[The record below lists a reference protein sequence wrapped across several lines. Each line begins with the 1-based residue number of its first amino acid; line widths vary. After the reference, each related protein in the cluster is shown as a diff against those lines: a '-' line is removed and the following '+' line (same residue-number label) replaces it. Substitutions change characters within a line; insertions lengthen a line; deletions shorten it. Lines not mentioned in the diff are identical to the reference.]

1 MKNNEIIEKIA
12 KIAKSTIRGKLKY
25 MLSIFAMCG
34 LISLVAFSSETK
46 AETLVEK
53 ETTVVVEKETNIPTE
68 STKPNET
75 TGPNETKKPEET
87 AKASIIKKSSLSPA
101 KSKVILLDP
110 GHCKSHKGAKANGI
124 KEEDVNLDIG
134 KACRNYLNKYSD
146 VTVYITRT
154 NNKCLKRLKLG
165 DCLTARNHL
174 AKRLSADSL
183 VSFHINWDPDK
194 KRSGAMILAAYNS
207 GYNKNVSKTT
217 QALGSSIMSNLQEL
231 GIKSEGFWF
240 RTLDNVKYKNGAKAD
255 YYSIVREGVL
265 NRIPSLIIEHGYV
278 SNKSDCNNYFK
289 TAEQRKSLG
298 VADAKGI
305 INYYKLS
312 AKNIEGDFQT
322 ISGKTYFVDKEG
334 NKIAGWVKKDGKWY
348 HFNNKTA
355 VMNKGFFKEA
365 GNKFYLN
372 PKTGEMTSG
381 WFTISGKS
389 YLAKGN
395 GVVVTNQIY
404 TDGVKSYFFKKSG
417 KRKNGWVTYK
427 NAKYYFSKTKGML
440 KGKQKIKGKRY
451 TFSKKTGKLRKK
463 K

>member
-1 MKNNEIIEKIA
+1 MKNTKIF
-12 KIAKSTIRGKLKY
+12 KRLKY
-25 MLSIFAMCG
+25 TIGTLSICG
-34 LISLVAFSSETK
+34 LMCLVTFSTETK
-46 AETLVEK
+46 AETSGEK
-53 ETTVVVEKETNIPTE
+53 VTTSIEAVTTKPSQTTKPTETTKPSETTKTAE
-68 STKPNET
+68 TTKPQET
-75 TGPNETKKPEET
+75 T
-87 AKASIIKKSSLSPA
+87 KAPAIKKSVLNPTKA
-101 KSKVILLDP
+101 KVILLDP
-110 GHCKSHKGAKANGI
+110 GHCKSHIGARGNGL

-207 GYNKNVSKTT
+207 GYNKYVSTTT
-217 QALGSSIMSNLQEL
+217 QALGSSIMANLQEL

-240 RTLDNVKYKNGAKAD
+240 RTLDNSKYKNGAKAD

-265 NRIPSLIIEHGYV
+265 NKIPSLIVEHGYV

-289 TAEQRKSLG
+289 TAAKRKSLG

-305 INYYKLS
+305 INYYNLS
-312 AKNIEGDFQT
+312 VKNIEGDFQT
-322 ISGKTYFVDKEG
+322 ISGKTYFVDKDG
-334 NKIAGWVKKDGKWY
+334 SKITGWVKKDGKWY

-381 WFTISGKS
+381 WFTIRGKS

>member
-1 MKNNEIIEKIA
+1 
-12 KIAKSTIRGKLKY
+12 
-25 MLSIFAMCG
+25 
-34 LISLVAFSSETK
+34 
-46 AETLVEK
+46 
-53 ETTVVVEKETNIPTE
+53 
-68 STKPNET
+68 
-75 TGPNETKKPEET
+75 
-87 AKASIIKKSSLSPA
+87 
-101 KSKVILLDP
+101 
-110 GHCKSHKGAKANGI
+110 
-124 KEEDVNLDIG
+124 
-134 KACRNYLNKYSD
+134 
-146 VTVYITRT
+146 
-154 NNKCLKRLKLG
+154 
-165 DCLTARNHL
+165 
-174 AKRLSADSL
+174 
-183 VSFHINWDPDK
+183 
-194 KRSGAMILAAYNS
+194 MILAAYNS
-207 GYNKNVSKTT
+207 GYNKYVSTTT
-217 QALGSSIMSNLQEL
+217 QALGSSIMANLQEL

-240 RTLDNVKYKNGAKAD
+240 RTLDDGKYKNGTKAD

-265 NRIPSLIIEHGYV
+265 NKIPSLIIERGYV

-381 WFTISGKS
+381 WFTIRGKS

-427 NAKYYFSKTKGML
+427 KAKYYFSKTKGML

>member
-53 ETTVVVEKETNIPTE
+53 ETTVVVEKETNIP
-68 STKPNET
+68 
-75 TGPNETKKPEET
+75 TKKPEET

-305 INYYKLS
+305 INYYRLS

-381 WFTISGKS
+381 WFTVSGKS

-427 NAKYYFSKTKGML
+427 KAKYYFSKTKGML

>member
-1 MKNNEIIEKIA
+1 MKNNEIIE

-25 MLSIFAMCG
+25 MLSILAMFG

-75 TGPNETKKPEET
+75 IGPNETKKPEET

-101 KSKVILLDP
+101 KSKVFLLDP
-110 GHCKSHKGAKANGI
+110 GHCKTHIGARGNGL

-146 VTVYITRT
+146 VTVYMTRT
-154 NNKCLKRLKLG
+154 NSKCVKKLKLG

-217 QALGSSIMSNLQEL
+217 QALGSSIMYNLQTL

-305 INYYKLS
+305 INYYRLS

-381 WFTISGKS
+381 WFTIRGKS

-427 NAKYYFSKTKGML
+427 KAKYYFSKTKGML

>member
-1 MKNNEIIEKIA
+1 MKNTKIF
-12 KIAKSTIRGKLKY
+12 KRLKY
-25 MLSIFAMCG
+25 TIGTLSICG
-34 LISLVAFSSETK
+34 LICLVTFSTETK
-46 AETLVEK
+46 AETSGEK
-53 ETTVVVEKETNIPTE
+53 VTTSIEAVTTKPSQTTKPTETTKPSETTKTAE
-68 STKPNET
+68 TTKPQET
-75 TGPNETKKPEET
+75 T
-87 AKASIIKKSSLSPA
+87 KAPAIKKSVLNPTKA
-101 KSKVILLDP
+101 KVILLDP
-110 GHCKSHKGAKANGI
+110 GHCKSHIGARGNGL
-124 KEEDVNLDIG
+124 KEEYVNLDIG

-146 VTVYITRT
+146 VTVYMTRT
-154 NNKCLKRLKLG
+154 NSKCLKKLKLG

-183 VSFHINWDPDK
+183 VSFHINWDADK
-194 KRSGAMILAAYNS
+194 NRSGAMILAAYNS
-207 GYNKNVSKTT
+207 GYNKYVSETT
-217 QALGSSIMSNLQEL
+217 QALGSSIMANLQEL

-240 RTLDNVKYKNGAKAD
+240 RTLDNSKYKNGAKAD

-265 NRIPSLIIEHGYV
+265 NKIPSLIVEHGYV

-289 TAEQRKSLG
+289 TAAKRKSLG

-305 INYYKLS
+305 INYYNLS
-312 AKNIEGDFQT
+312 VKNIEGDFQT
-322 ISGKTYFVDKEG
+322 ISGKTYFVDKDG
-334 NKIAGWVKKDGKWY
+334 SKITGWVKKDGKWY

>member
-1 MKNNEIIEKIA
+1 MKRNLVLLVTCLLGLSAVAQQDPVLMRINGKDVTRSEFEYIYNKNNSLNEQESKTLDEYVDLFVNFKLKVAAAEAAGIDTTRTFREELEGYRRQL
-12 KIAKSTIRGKLKY
+12 AKSYLTD
-25 MLSIFAMCG
+25 
-34 LISLVAFSSETK
+34 
-46 AETLVEK
+46 
-53 ETTVVVEKETNIPTE
+53 
-68 STKPNET
+68 
-75 TGPNETKKPEET
+75 EE
-87 AKASIIKKSSLSPA
+87 A
-101 KSKVILLDP
+101 D
-110 GHCKSHKGAKANGI
+110 
-124 KEEDVNLDIG
+124 
-134 KACRNYLNKYSD
+134 
-146 VTVYITRT
+146 RT
-154 NNKCLKRLKLG
+154 NSKCVKKLKLG

-183 VSFHINWDPDK
+183 VSFHINWDPEK

-207 GYNKNVSKTT
+207 GYNKYVSTTT
-217 QALGSSIMSNLQEL
+217 QALGSSIMANLQEL

-240 RTLDNVKYKNGAKAD
+240 RTLHDEKYKNGAKAD

-265 NRIPSLIIEHGYV
+265 NKIPSLIIEHGYV

-381 WFTISGKS
+381 WFTIRGKS

>member
-1 MKNNEIIEKIA
+1 MKNNEIIE

-25 MLSIFAMCG
+25 MLSILAMFG

-75 TGPNETKKPEET
+75 IGPNETKKPEET

-110 GHCKSHKGAKANGI
+110 GHCKTHIGARGNGL

-146 VTVYITRT
+146 VTVYMTRT
-154 NNKCLKRLKLG
+154 NSKCVKKLKLG

-217 QALGSSIMSNLQEL
+217 QALGSSIMYNLQTL

-381 WFTISGKS
+381 WFTVSGKS
-389 YLAKGN
+389 YLAKGD

-417 KRKNGWVTYK
+417 KIKNGWVTYK
-427 NAKYYFSKTKGML
+427 KAKYYFSKTKGML

>member
-1 MKNNEIIEKIA
+1 
-12 KIAKSTIRGKLKY
+12 
-25 MLSIFAMCG
+25 
-34 LISLVAFSSETK
+34 
-46 AETLVEK
+46 
-53 ETTVVVEKETNIPTE
+53 
-68 STKPNET
+68 
-75 TGPNETKKPEET
+75 
-87 AKASIIKKSSLSPA
+87 
-101 KSKVILLDP
+101 
-110 GHCKSHKGAKANGI
+110 
-124 KEEDVNLDIG
+124 
-134 KACRNYLNKYSD
+134 
-146 VTVYITRT
+146 
-154 NNKCLKRLKLG
+154 
-165 DCLTARNHL
+165 
-174 AKRLSADSL
+174 
-183 VSFHINWDPDK
+183 
-194 KRSGAMILAAYNS
+194 
-207 GYNKNVSKTT
+207 
-217 QALGSSIMSNLQEL
+217 MSNLQEL
-231 GIKSEGFWF
+231 GIKNEGFWF
-240 RTLDNVKYKNGAKAD
+240 RTLDDGKYKNGAKAD

-265 NRIPSLIIEHGYV
+265 NKIPSLIIEHGYV

-289 TAEQRKSLG
+289 TTEQRKSLG

-381 WFTISGKS
+381 WFTIRGKS

-427 NAKYYFSKTKGML
+427 NAKYYFSKKKGML

-451 TFSKKTGKLRKK
+451 TFSRKTGKLRKK

>member
-1 MKNNEIIEKIA
+1 MKNNEIIE

-53 ETTVVVEKETNIPTE
+53 ETTVLVEKETNIPTE

-207 GYNKNVSKTT
+207 GYNKYVSTTT
-217 QALGSSIMSNLQEL
+217 QALGSSIMANLQEL

-240 RTLDNVKYKNGAKAD
+240 RTLDDEKYKNGAKAD

-265 NRIPSLIIEHGYV
+265 NKIPSLIIEHGYV

-381 WFTISGKS
+381 WFTIRGKS
-389 YLAKGN
+389 YLEKGN
-395 GVVVTNQIY
+395 GVLLTNQIY
-404 TDGVKSYFFKKSG
+404 TDVVKIYLLNKSV
-417 KRKNGWVTYK
+417 KIKNGWVTYK
-427 NAKYYFSKTKGML
+427 KAKYYFSKTKGML

>member
-1 MKNNEIIEKIA
+1 M
-12 KIAKSTIRGKLKY
+12 
-25 MLSIFAMCG
+25 
-34 LISLVAFSSETK
+34 
-46 AETLVEK
+46 
-53 ETTVVVEKETNIPTE
+53 
-68 STKPNET
+68 
-75 TGPNETKKPEET
+75 
-87 AKASIIKKSSLSPA
+87 
-101 KSKVILLDP
+101 LDP
-110 GHCKSHKGAKANGI
+110 GHCKKHIGARGNGL

-134 KACRNYLNKYSD
+134 KVCRNYLNKYSD
-146 VTVYITRT
+146 VTVYMTRT
-154 NNKCLKRLKLG
+154 NSKCVKKLKLG

-174 AKRLSADSL
+174 AKRLSAD
-183 VSFHINWDPDK
+183 
-194 KRSGAMILAAYNS
+194 
-207 GYNKNVSKTT
+207 
-217 QALGSSIMSNLQEL
+217 
-231 GIKSEGFWF
+231 
-240 RTLDNVKYKNGAKAD
+240 
-255 YYSIVREGVL
+255 
-265 NRIPSLIIEHGYV
+265 
-278 SNKSDCNNYFK
+278 
-289 TAEQRKSLG
+289 
-298 VADAKGI
+298 AKGI

-312 AKNIEGDFQT
+312 AKNTEGDFQI

-451 TFSKKTGKLRKK
+451 TFSKKTGKLKK
-463 K
+463 KK

>member
-1 MKNNEIIEKIA
+1 MKNNEIIE

-53 ETTVVVEKETNIPTE
+53 ETTVLVEKETNIPTE

-207 GYNKNVSKTT
+207 GYNKYVSTTT
-217 QALGSSIMSNLQEL
+217 QALGSSIMANLQEL

-240 RTLDNVKYKNGAKAD
+240 RTLDDEKYKNGAKAD

-265 NRIPSLIIEHGYV
+265 NKIPSLIIEHGYV

-355 VMNKGFFKEA
+355 VMNKGFFKE
-365 GNKFYLN
+365 FYLN

-381 WFTISGKS
+381 WFTIRGKS

-427 NAKYYFSKTKGML
+427 KAKYYFSKTKGML

>member
-1 MKNNEIIEKIA
+1 MKNNEIIE

-25 MLSIFAMCG
+25 MLSILAMFG

-110 GHCKSHKGAKANGI
+110 GHCKTHIGARGNGL

-194 KRSGAMILAAYNS
+194 KRSGAMILAA
-207 GYNKNVSKTT
+207 
-217 QALGSSIMSNLQEL
+217 LGSSIMANLQEL

-240 RTLDNVKYKNGAKAD
+240 RTLNNVKYKNGAKAD

-298 VADAKGI
+298 MADAKGI

-381 WFTISGKS
+381 WFTIRGKS

-427 NAKYYFSKTKGML
+427 KAKYYFSKTKGML

>member
-1 MKNNEIIEKIA
+1 MKNNEIIE

-25 MLSIFAMCG
+25 MLSILAIFG

-75 TGPNETKKPEET
+75 IGPNETKKPEET

-110 GHCKSHKGAKANGI
+110 GHCKTHIGARGNGL

-146 VTVYITRT
+146 VTVYMTRT
-154 NNKCLKRLKLG
+154 NSKCVKKLKLG

-217 QALGSSIMSNLQEL
+217 QALGSSIMYNLQTL

-381 WFTISGKS
+381 WFTVSGKS
-389 YLAKGN
+389 YLAKGD

-427 NAKYYFSKTKGML
+427 KAKYYFSKTKGML

>member
-12 KIAKSTIRGKLKY
+12 KSTIGGKLKY
-25 MLSIFAMCG
+25 MLSILAMCG

-110 GHCKSHKGAKANGI
+110 GHCRKHIGARGNGL

-146 VTVYITRT
+146 ITVYITRT

-165 DCLTARNHL
+165 DCLTARNNL

-305 INYYKLS
+305 INYYRLS

-381 WFTISGKS
+381 WFTIRGKS

-404 TDGVKSYFFKKSG
+404 TDGVKFFFLNKIVKI
-417 KRKNGWVTYK
+417 KNGWVTYK
-427 NAKYYFSKTKGML
+427 KAKYYFSKTKGML